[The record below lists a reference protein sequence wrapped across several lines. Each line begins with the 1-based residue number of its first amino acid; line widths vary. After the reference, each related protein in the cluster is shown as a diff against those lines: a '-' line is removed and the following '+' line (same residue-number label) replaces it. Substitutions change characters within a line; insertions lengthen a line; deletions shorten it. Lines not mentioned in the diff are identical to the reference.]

1 MRISDWSSDVCSSD
15 LRSFRNAPNLQPVSA
30 LQTVTAGV
38 NTRSFAL
45 FGQLDNHL
53 TDEVTLS
60 IGGRY
65 TDEKR
70 KLVDARVF
78 SLGNLVQDVRAA
90 APDTAPQTRDFTGK
104 FGLTW
109 EPSSDQTYYRSEE
122 HTSELQSLM
131 RISYA

>member
-1 MRISDWSSDVCSSD
+1 MFDWVVGAFYYSDHKFSEQ
-15 LRSFRNAPNLQPVSA
+15 RSFRNAPNLRPVSA

-104 FGLTW
+104 FGLDRKSTRLN
-109 EPSSDQTYYRSEE
+109 SS
-122 HTSELQSLM
+122 H
-131 RISYA
+131 

>member
-1 MRISDWSSDVCSSD
+1 MFDWVVGAFYYSDQKFSEQ
-15 LRSFRNAPNLQPVSA
+15 RSFRNAPNLQPVSA

-70 KLVDARVF
+70 KL
-78 SLGNLVQDVRAA
+78 
-90 APDTAPQTRDFTGK
+90 
-104 FGLTW
+104 
-109 EPSSDQTYYRSEE
+109 RSEE
-122 HTSELQSLM
+122 RRVGKACVSTCRSRWSPYH
-131 RISYA
+131 

>member
-1 MRISDWSSDVCSSD
+1 MEE
-15 LRSFRNAPNLQPVSA
+15 
-30 LQTVTAGV
+30 AGV
-38 NTRSFAL
+38 IGQTAL
-45 FGQLDNHL
+45 VFGQLDNHL

-90 APDTAPQTRDFTGK
+90 APDTAPQTRELTGK
-104 FGLTW
+104 SGLPW
-109 EPSSDQTYYRSEE
+109 APSSDQNGSASSRVRACLSV
-122 HTSELQSLM
+122 
-131 RISYA
+131 